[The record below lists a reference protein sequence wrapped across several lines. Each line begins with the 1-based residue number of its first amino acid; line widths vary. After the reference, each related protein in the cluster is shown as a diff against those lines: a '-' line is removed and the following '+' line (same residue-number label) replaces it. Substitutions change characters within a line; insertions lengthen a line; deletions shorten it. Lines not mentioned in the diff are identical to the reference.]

1 MSLVQ
6 RIIVGFAVLL
16 VALLI
21 LVGVSYVSITGVQS
35 DLNKVMDESL
45 PIAKKAS
52 DIKIE
57 VVQQYESVVA
67 IFSTSKAAEVEDQRK
82 QFVAYGKSINE
93 SLSSLPKDVIRN
105 NPELESE
112 LSTIEKVRK
121 SFEHQADSLI
131 EIRLNTIETQEK
143 INKETRILSHVDRRI
158 NYYLDKYSSRENLS
172 PEFLLT
178 LEGLEREA
186 KQVLNAFNNYMID
199 GNTDKL
205 KKGMDGMDIVIARRY
220 EEIKSYDT
228 NKGKLFSLMLLPLL
242 KEINDPDGLFH
253 LYLNEHDNDLKT
265 DLLLDHTHKDIAQ
278 LLESVSAFV
287 DQSRLIVAAAQKNT
301 NENFGVIKTTMFIV
315 STTALLIAIL
325 MPVWMATWIRKT
337 LSQFREVLLNLT
349 QGNLKVRFNDQ
360 SKDEFDELSGYLN
373 GLVDNLRH
381 VFTSLNVSADEMMNV
396 ADQNA
401 QISDMTTKAV
411 SQQRHL
417 LESTASAMTEMES
430 SVAEVAQRAHDTM
443 TSAEQA
449 DSKVTDVSVS
459 IKKAIDNIR
468 KQATQIEET
477 SKTAIELDDYGRQID
492 SIIGTIQ
499 DIAEQTNLL
508 ALNAAIEAARAGEQ
522 GRGFA
527 VVADEVRS
535 LASRTKN
542 STEEI
547 KNMIEIMQRLIQ
559 AVVDTIKV
567 NVSSNSSNIAVAEQ
581 AEVGL
586 TVMGEVIGQIVE
598 MNMQI
603 AAATEEQSTTAKDI
617 SRSVVNISDS
627 ADKTASGA
635 EENAIS
641 SQTLHNKAV
650 KQHKII
656 AQFSV

>member
-381 VFTSLNVSADEMMNV
+381 VFTSLNVSADEMM
-396 ADQNA
+396 
-401 QISDMTTKAV
+401 K
-411 SQQRHL
+411 
-417 LESTASAMTEMES
+417 
-430 SVAEVAQRAHDTM
+430 
-443 TSAEQA
+443 
-449 DSKVTDVSVS
+449 
-459 IKKAIDNIR
+459 
-468 KQATQIEET
+468 
-477 SKTAIELDDYGRQID
+477 
-492 SIIGTIQ
+492 
-499 DIAEQTNLL
+499 
-508 ALNAAIEAARAGEQ
+508 
-522 GRGFA
+522 
-527 VVADEVRS
+527 
-535 LASRTKN
+535 
-542 STEEI
+542 
-547 KNMIEIMQRLIQ
+547 
-559 AVVDTIKV
+559 
-567 NVSSNSSNIAVAEQ
+567 
-581 AEVGL
+581 
-586 TVMGEVIGQIVE
+586 
-598 MNMQI
+598 
-603 AAATEEQSTTAKDI
+603 
-617 SRSVVNISDS
+617 
-627 ADKTASGA
+627 
-635 EENAIS
+635 
-641 SQTLHNKAV
+641 
-650 KQHKII
+650 
-656 AQFSV
+656 

>member
-1 MSLVQ
+1 
-6 RIIVGFAVLL
+6 
-16 VALLI
+16 
-21 LVGVSYVSITGVQS
+21 
-35 DLNKVMDESL
+35 
-45 PIAKKAS
+45 
-52 DIKIE
+52 
-57 VVQQYESVVA
+57 
-67 IFSTSKAAEVEDQRK
+67 
-82 QFVAYGKSINE
+82 
-93 SLSSLPKDVIRN
+93 
-105 NPELESE
+105 
-112 LSTIEKVRK
+112 
-121 SFEHQADSLI
+121 
-131 EIRLNTIETQEK
+131 
-143 INKETRILSHVDRRI
+143 
-158 NYYLDKYSSRENLS
+158 
-172 PEFLLT
+172 
-178 LEGLEREA
+178 
-186 KQVLNAFNNYMID
+186 
-199 GNTDKL
+199 
-205 KKGMDGMDIVIARRY
+205 
-220 EEIKSYDT
+220 
-228 NKGKLFSLMLLPLL
+228 
-242 KEINDPDGLFH
+242 
-253 LYLNEHDNDLKT
+253 
-265 DLLLDHTHKDIAQ
+265 
-278 LLESVSAFV
+278 
-287 DQSRLIVAAAQKNT
+287 
-301 NENFGVIKTTMFIV
+301 
-315 STTALLIAIL
+315 
-325 MPVWMATWIRKT
+325 
-337 LSQFREVLLNLT
+337 
-349 QGNLKVRFNDQ
+349 
-360 SKDEFDELSGYLN
+360 
-373 GLVDNLRH
+373 
-381 VFTSLNVSADEMMNV
+381 MMNV